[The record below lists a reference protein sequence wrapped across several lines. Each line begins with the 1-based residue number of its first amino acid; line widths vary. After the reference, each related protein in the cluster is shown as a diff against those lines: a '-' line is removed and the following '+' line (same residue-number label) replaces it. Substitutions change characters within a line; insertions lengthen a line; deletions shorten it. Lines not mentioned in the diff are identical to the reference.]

1 MLSRSWT
8 SWLALVVSAT
18 LGSAVLLGTVA
29 LGSARP
35 DAIEAVV
42 ASAAPVDG
50 EDLASEDGKSGTLR
64 AALDKLVQAGVITA
78 EQRDRILKA
87 IEEEQ
92 AAAKRKRGQADKP
105 KPPAIK
111 VDLLREAAAAIG
123 IELKQFLQELR
134 EEKTVAKVAAKHGLS
149 RDAVVQRMTATA
161 NAKVDEAVASGRL
174 DAARAAQMKERLAKQ
189 IAELVDRAHTFPA
202 KDRPKDKPKPPGP
215 PRDKPKPPAAAQ
227 PKFHVLQHLVQ
238 DAAEAIGVSPGQLK
252 QELRGGKSL
261 KDVAQAHGVSRDAL
275 IQKLVAAET
284 ARIRKALEA
293 GRISKETA
301 ERLER
306 RLAEAV
312 VKAVDA
318 VRGKR

>member
-8 SWLALVVSAT
+8 SWLALVVTAT

-134 EEKTVAKVAAKHGLS
+134 EEKTIAKVAAKHGLS
-149 RDAVVQRMTATA
+149 RDAVVQRMTAAA

-202 KDRPKDKPKPPGP
+202 KDRPK
-215 PRDKPKPPAAAQ
+215 DKPKPPAAAQ

-275 IQKLVAAET
+275 MQKLVAAET

>member
-8 SWLALVVSAT
+8 SWLALVVTAT

-29 LGSARP
+29 LGRARP

-105 KPPAIK
+105 KPPA
-111 VDLLREAAAAIG
+111 
-123 IELKQFLQELR
+123 
-134 EEKTVAKVAAKHGLS
+134 
-149 RDAVVQRMTATA
+149 
-161 NAKVDEAVASGRL
+161 
-174 DAARAAQMKERLAKQ
+174 
-189 IAELVDRAHTFPA
+189 
-202 KDRPKDKPKPPGP
+202 
-215 PRDKPKPPAAAQ
+215 AAQ

-275 IQKLVAAET
+275 MQKLVAAET
-284 ARIRKALEA
+284 ARIRKAHEA
-293 GRISKETA
+293 GRISKEMA

-312 VKAVDA
+312 AKAVDA